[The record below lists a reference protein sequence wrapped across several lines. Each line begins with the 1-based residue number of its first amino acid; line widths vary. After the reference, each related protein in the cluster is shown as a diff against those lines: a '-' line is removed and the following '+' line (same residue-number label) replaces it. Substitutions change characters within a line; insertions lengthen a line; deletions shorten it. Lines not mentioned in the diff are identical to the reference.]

1 MEWGIRERSQNTV
14 CQHETLHQGLGGATL
29 NFGGGVGSSVWSDLK
44 GWVSRR
50 GGQTGQSWCLGG
62 TASASA
68 GLKAGVP
75 WSGRPGPAAVL
86 SPCKT
91 LLLLPGGLLLSP
103 HTPLGCL
110 RGRVAEED

>member
-68 GLKAGVP
+68 GLKAGCP
-75 WSGRPGPAAVL
+75 GQEGRGQLLFSHPVRPSSSYLVDSYSALTRLWAA
-86 SPCKT
+86 
-91 LLLLPGGLLLSP
+91 
-103 HTPLGCL
+103 
-110 RGRVAEED
+110 